1 MSELLFIYGTLR
13 PDRAPTEI
21 ADAAW
26 RLRWL
31 GAGTIRGRRYELGS
45 YPGLVLSEDKT
56 EAVRGEV
63 FEVPDAE
70 TLARLDA
77 YEDFRVDDP
86 DGSLFLRT
94 KAVVTLDNG
103 SEESCWV
110 YVYNRDVG

>member
-1 MSELLFIYGTLR
+1 M
-13 PDRAPTEI
+13 
-21 ADAAW
+21 
-26 RLRWL
+26 
-31 GAGTIRGRRYELGS
+31 GS
-45 YPGLVLSEDKT
+45 YPGLVLCENET

-94 KAVVTLDNG
+94 KTVVTFDDG
-103 SEESCWV
+103 SEETCWV